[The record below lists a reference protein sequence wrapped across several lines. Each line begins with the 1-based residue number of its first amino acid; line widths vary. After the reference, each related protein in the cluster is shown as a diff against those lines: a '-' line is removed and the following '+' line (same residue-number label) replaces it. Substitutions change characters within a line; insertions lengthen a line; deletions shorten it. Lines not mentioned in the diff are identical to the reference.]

1 MVDTSK
7 TEQKE
12 INTSIK
18 HQKNIENLILEYFIE
33 NDFDTKNSED
43 YNKDVKVLNDKHIEF
58 SLFHKNQ
65 LSSGY
70 AALDSGLPWFSYWV
84 LNIFDIFGIKEY
96 SMSDEFKSHFITYMK
111 FLIHSNG
118 GIMGYSYGESQL
130 IASYAGILSIISIDS
145 KEAYDLVDRKKM
157 KNFLLD
163 MKNKSNNFNF
173 KDKYFIENGIISTVD
188 SNNDNT
194 LYDINGNFLMK
205 KRGDKIQKYEVQ
217 HEGSFQVHYNGE
229 SDLRAVYC
237 ALIIAYILNIMDEDL
252 TKGIAE
258 NISKCQTFEGGL
270 GPEPFAEAHGG
281 YNFCGIASLIL
292 LNKLDSINMN
302 KQIKWLVNRQMTI
315 EGGFNGR
322 TNKLVD
328 SCYSFWQASV
338 FNMLVEKD
346 TIYSHDKELLYDQLS
361 LQAYILFACQQNEGG
376 IVDKPGK
383 KPDLF
388 HTNYAGTALGLSKKT
403 LLKETELGVINIV
416 EEQKNNEYLSFK
428 NSNDNEILI
437 SLFNENIADM
447 DPIYCLPK
455 EKVLRAYKYYKNI
468 TN

>member
-1 MVDTSK
+1 MEENVKSDENIIS
-7 TEQKE
+7 Q
-12 INTSIK
+12 SLK
-18 HQKNIENLILEYFIE
+18 HQTNIENLISGYF
-33 NDFDTKNSED
+33 NDHNFETKNSEG
-43 YNKDVKVLNDKHIEF
+43 YNDNVNVFNENHLQF
-58 SLFHKNQ
+58 AMFHKNQ

-84 LNIFDIFGIKEY
+84 LNIFDIFGINEY
-96 SMSDEFKSHFITYMK
+96 TMSSDFKSNFITYLK
-111 FLIHSNG
+111 FLIHPHG
-118 GIMGYSYGESQL
+118 GLMGYSFGESQL
-130 IASYAGILSIISIDS
+130 IATYAGILSIISLDCE
-145 KEAYDLVDRKKM
+145 EAYKIIDREKM
-157 KNFLLD
+157 KKYLMD
-163 MKNKSNNFNF
+163 MKNKSNNFSFDKNF
-173 KDKYFIENGIISTVD
+173 IIEDNIFIVNGLNENKM
-188 SNNDNT
+188 

-205 KRGDKIQKYEVQ
+205 KNSEKIRNFEVQ

-237 ALIIAYILNIMDEDL
+237 VLIIAFILDIMDEEL
-252 TKGIAE
+252 TNGIAE
-258 NISKCQTFEGGL
+258 NIAKCQTFEGGL

-292 LNKLDSINMN
+292 LNKLNCIDLN

-338 FNMLVEKD
+338 FNMLIEKNPVFS
-346 TIYSHDKELLYDQLS
+346 YDKELLYDQLS
-361 LQAYILFACQQNEGG
+361 LQAYILFACQQKEGG

-388 HTNYAGTALGLSKKT
+388 HTNYAGTALGLSKKC
-403 LLKETELGVINIV
+403 LLKETNSLNINNDHV
-416 EEQKNNEYLSFK
+416 SNDEYSSFK
-428 NSNDNEILI
+428 SSNKNDILI

-455 EKVLRAYKYYKNI
+455 EKVDRAYKYYKNI